1 MDKSVRR
8 IKAIG
13 KVCRILST
21 VMMVLMIIGTAGLV
35 VAGTVLA
42 VIPQSAISAEVSGSA
57 DVTVSGDWVDRIPDD
72 QIGMIPEKIEE
83 GSFAFRI
90 NGDKVKDVERDGDKI
105 VLHAEG
111 DAKQFTLRKVGFAL
125 LCYALIPGTL
135 IAVFV
140 MLRRLMKAVESSESP
155 FTDSVVKG
163 MTGLAISLIPYAVLK
178 PLASALGKGLIIGG
192 EADFSFGVDL
202 TTAFAALVVI
212 LIIMIFKYGAAIQ
225 KESDETL

>member
-1 MDKSVRR
+1 MNKSVRR

-35 VAGTVLA
+35 VSGIVLA
-42 VIPQSAISAEVSGSA
+42 VIPQSAISADVTGSA
-57 DVTVSGDWVDRIPDD
+57 DVTVSGDWIDRIPED
-72 QIGMIPEKIEE
+72 QIDNIPEKIEE
-83 GSFAFRI
+83 GSFALRI

-111 DAKQFTLRKVGFAL
+111 DARQFTLRKVGFAL
-125 LCYALIPGTL
+125 LCFALIPGAL

-140 MLRRLMKAVESSESP
+140 MMRRLMRALETADSP
-155 FTDSVVKG
+155 FSDGVVKG
-163 MTGLAISLIPYAVLK
+163 MTGFAISLIPYAVLK
-178 PLASALGKGLIIGG
+178 PLASGLGRGFLLGG
-192 EADFSFGVDL
+192 EVDFSFGVDL
-202 TTAFAALVVI
+202 STAFAALVII
-212 LIIMIFKYGAAIQ
+212 LLIMIFKYGAAIQ

>member
-1 MDKSVRR
+1 MNRSVRR
-8 IKAIG
+8 IKTIG
-13 KVCRILST
+13 KVCRILAT

-57 DVTVSGDWVDRIPDD
+57 DVTVSGDWVDRIPED

-111 DAKQFTLRKVGFAL
+111 DAKQFTLRKIGFAL
-125 LCYALIPGTL
+125 LGYALVPGAL

-140 MLRRLMKAVESSESP
+140 MLRRLMKAVETSESP
-155 FTDSVVKG
+155 FTDSVVKK
-163 MTGLAISLIPYAVLK
+163 MTGFAISLIPYAVLK
-178 PLASALGKGLIIGG
+178 PLASGIGRGLIMGG
-192 EADFSFGVDL
+192 EVDFTFGVDL
-202 TTAFAALVVI
+202 TTAFAALVII